1 MTDIAAMRKY
11 VQSARRSL
19 PAAALP
25 FATNLIE
32 QFKFYEKVDDEHR
45 EGMKP
50 LVERK
55 TDISIF
61 TKMLTPAKAR
71 ALVSLQDRGGK

>member
-1 MTDIAAMRKY
+1 MPSSDGDIMTDIAAMRKY

-50 LVERK
+50 LMAWQWEK
-55 TDISIF
+55 L
-61 TKMLTPAKAR
+61 KR
-71 ALVSLQDRGGK
+71 AVHSSADRA